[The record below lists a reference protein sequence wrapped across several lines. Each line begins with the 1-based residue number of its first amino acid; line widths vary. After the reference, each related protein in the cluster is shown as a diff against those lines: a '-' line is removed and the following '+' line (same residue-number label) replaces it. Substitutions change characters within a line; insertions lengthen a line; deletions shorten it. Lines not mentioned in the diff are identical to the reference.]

1 MMAVRQ
7 PAKDMAAKKKRG
19 GGRKGQRDGVR
30 LAVRAEMRLKAIK
43 LRRAG
48 CSYQDISDQLK
59 DDGYPCS
66 IYTAYY
72 LVQEALS
79 VLDEATAKIA
89 PKLRELEDETLRAAQ
104 KHIWPKVQKG
114 DVPAVRAVVALSA
127 RRAKLHGLDA
137 PVRVTPTNLDGT
149 RPYRHETDEENDA
162 RIKQL
167 AKECGFEIVD
177 GEVVAADGGRTE
189 GR

>member
-48 CSYQDISDQLK
+48 CSYQDISDQLRA
-59 DDGYPCS
+59 DGYPCP

-72 LVQEALS
+72 LVQEALAET
-79 VLDEATAKIA
+79 DAATQKIA
-89 PKLRELEDETLRAAQ
+89 PKLRELEVETLNSVQ
-104 KHIWPKVQKG
+104 LHIWPKVQEG
-114 DVPAVRAVVALSA
+114 DVPAARAVVQLSA

-137 PVRVTPTNLDGT
+137 PVKVTPTNLDGT
-149 RPYRHETDEENDA
+149 RPYRHETAEQNNA
-162 RIKQL
+162 RIREL
-167 AKECGFEIVD
+167 AKEAGFEIVD
-177 GEVVAADGGRTE
+177 DEVVEADGDRTE